1 MLFTGETVC
10 KAKRHS
16 TLQAARL
23 GIHGLRY
30 RNNLKRQGQAS
41 KVSARAVEGLA
52 ANSLCRGPEKR
63 TMHEPDVQVG
73 DSGPPLDEEKSN
85 MKMLRAYTMLF
96 AATVVSMGA
105 SSLAAPCLA
114 QDANTGKGTSF
125 ADTKQVIGLE
135 GLKHNVKG
143 ILVAENG
150 SLVFTTGKK
159 KVVVP
164 AASIQEVMTGKDTE
178 RAIGG
183 TVGTLTM
190 FAPYGGGRFLSLFRS
205 KIDTLSIEYLD
216 PSGGMHGAIFTL
228 PRGNALGAKKAL
240 LSQGARSSFPVEMEA
255 EAQAK
260 AKEKKQ

>member
-1 MLFTGETVC
+1 MGPPRPHETGHFYFAQTG
-10 KAKRHS
+10 HS
-16 TLQAARL
+16 HFAATF
-23 GIHGLRY
+23 
-30 RNNLKRQGQAS
+30 
-41 KVSARAVEGLA
+41 V

-63 TMHEPDVQVG
+63 TMHKPDVQVG
-73 DSGPPLDEEKSN
+73 NSGPPLDEEKSN
-85 MKMLRAYTMLF
+85 MKMLRAYTTLF
-96 AATVVSMGA
+96 AATVVSMGVG
-105 SSLAAPCLA
+105 SLAAPCLA

-143 ILVAENG
+143 TLVAENG
-150 SLVFTTGKK
+150 SLVFTKGKK

-216 PSGGMHGAIFTL
+216 PSGGMHGAIFT
-228 PRGNALGAKKAL
+228 
-240 LSQGARSSFPVEMEA
+240 
-255 EAQAK
+255 
-260 AKEKKQ
+260 

>member
-1 MLFTGETVC
+1 
-10 KAKRHS
+10 
-16 TLQAARL
+16 
-23 GIHGLRY
+23 
-30 RNNLKRQGQAS
+30 
-41 KVSARAVEGLA
+41 
-52 ANSLCRGPEKR
+52 
-63 TMHEPDVQVG
+63 
-73 DSGPPLDEEKSN
+73 
-85 MKMLRAYTMLF
+85 MKMLRAYTILF
-96 AATVVSMGA
+96 AAAVVSMGA

-143 ILVAENG
+143 TLVAENG
-150 SLVFTTGKK
+150 SLVFTKGKK

-228 PRGNALGAKKAL
+228 PQGNALSAKKAL
-240 LSQGARSSFPVEMEA
+240 LSQGAKSSFPVEMEA

-260 AKEKKQ
+260 TKEKKQ